1 MSFSDLFGSG
11 EHQRNLTHFSA
22 IVNLA
27 AIDGEINSEEKA
39 VLKSLAR
46 KLDINKEDYKKAIA
60 HPNSF
65 PVNPPNTSEQ
75 RLERLYDL
83 LTVIF
88 ADHVMDPQEGFLLK
102 KYAVALGFSSETSNA
117 IIKRSIE
124 ILSGRISF
132 DDYLYLLNR
141 K

>member
-11 EHQRNLTHFSA
+11 EHARNLSHFSS

-27 AIDGEINSEEKA
+27 AVDGEINSEEQA
-39 VLKSLAR
+39 ILERLAR
-46 KLDINKEDYKKAIA
+46 KLDISEEDYHQVMKE
-60 HPNSF
+60 PNSF
-65 PVNPPNTSEQ
+65 PINPPNTTEK

-83 LTVIF
+83 LNVIF
-88 ADHVMDPQEGFLLK
+88 ADHEMDHEEEFLLK
-102 KYAVALGFSSETSNA
+102 KYAVALGFSSESSND
-117 IIKRSIE
+117 IIKRSVE
-124 ILSGRISF
+124 ILGRRLSL